1 MRIQFKN
8 RTGYDR
14 WAGIEEVTMLVRLD
28 GTVVS
33 SVPEAYCNER
43 LLAQEEA
50 NKAIKFLNQE
60 KGEQP
65 L

>member
-1 MRIQFKN
+1 
-8 RTGYDR
+8 
-14 WAGIEEVTMLVRLD
+14 MLVRLD

-43 LLAQEEA
+43 WLTPEEVG
-50 NKAIKFLNQE
+50 KAIKFLNQE